1 MNTYQPTWDFTSREL
16 QIISY
21 IQRGNSTKEIA
32 ESLNLSAFTIKKHRE
47 NIARKI
53 GCSGKSDFRKAVSD
67 IKALF
72 KSTLSSLFAHL

>member
-16 QIISY
+16 QIVSY

-32 ESLNLSAFTIKKHRE
+32 ESLNLSTYTIKKHRE

-53 GCSGKSDFRKAVSD
+53 GCSGKSDFRKAVFQ
-67 IKALF
+67 F
-72 KSTLSSLFAHL
+72 KSTL

>member
-21 IQRGNSTKEIA
+21 IQRGNSTKGIA

-53 GCSGKSDFRKAVSD
+53 GCSGKSDFRKAVFQ
-67 IKALF
+67 F
-72 KSTLSSLFAHL
+72 KSTL

>member
-1 MNTYQPTWDFTSREL
+1 MNTDQPTGDFTSREL

-53 GCSGKSDFRKAVSD
+53 GSSGKSDFRKA
-67 IKALF
+67 IFQYK
-72 KSTLSSLFAHL
+72 SSL

>member
-1 MNTYQPTWDFTSREL
+1 MILTTLSNISMNSDQPTWDFTSREL

-21 IQRGNSTKEIA
+21 IQSGNSTKEIA

-53 GCSGKSDFRKAVSD
+53 GCSGKSDFRKAVFQY
-67 IKALF
+67 K
-72 KSTLSSLFAHL
+72 SSL

>member
-1 MNTYQPTWDFTSREL
+1 MNTDQPTWDFTSREL

-21 IQRGNSTKEIA
+21 IQRSNSTKEIA

-53 GCSGKSDFRKAVSD
+53 GSSGKSDFRKA
-67 IKALF
+67 IFQYK
-72 KSTLSSLFAHL
+72 SSL